1 VHDDSV
7 VDGVI
12 LPQPGDE
19 LRRVTVAA
27 LPAPER
33 PDSHGK
39 FCQPRIGRRI
49 ERNDLDGVPA
59 AREDE

>member
-1 VHDDSV
+1 MA
-7 VDGVI
+7 I

-19 LRRVTVAA
+19 LRRVTVAD